1 MSKVISPSSK
11 WMMWPGAPAALYDKP
26 CYITTPANTETQP
39 RGKRSP
45 SPLDNLEAYRL
56 SLGET
61 QTEFW
66 SRFGVSQS
74 GGSRYETGRPVPR
87 PTAMLVQAFADGVV
101 DDKALALLRKK
112 TSDDSIKRGMI

>member
-1 MSKVISPSSK
+1 M
-11 WMMWPGAPAALYDKP
+11 
-26 CYITTPANTETQP
+26 
-39 RGKRSP
+39 GKRSP

-56 SLGET
+56 SRGET

-74 GGSRYETGRPVPR
+74 GGSRYETGRPVPM

-101 DDKALALLRKK
+101 DDKALERLRA
-112 TSDDSIKRGMI
+112 RARP